1 MPLANYRFNFVVLSP
16 VRPIL
21 SSLYFSSL
29 LALLPISSICVHL
42 HLFSSP
48 HSNSTRLL
56 HISLF
61 TQGSCDP
68 YSPVITGPVLLPL
81 YESYFHLIP
90 SRFLC
95 QRALQNLQ
103 ILFSL
108 VVFAFPCIP
117 RCSTSPLLP
126 VFFSSQ
132 GILIL
137 IILSPLSHPSSPLYV
152 CPSTISLTLS
162 CSAWNTLGES
172 NSLIISP

>member
-1 MPLANYRFNFVVLSP
+1 MYSLPQANYHFNFVVLSL
-16 VRPIL
+16 VRTIL

-29 LALLPISSICVHL
+29 LALLSIPSICVHL

-48 HSNSTRLL
+48 HSKSTHLL

-68 YSPVITGPVLLPL
+68 YSHVIIGPILLPL
-81 YESYFHLIP
+81 YQSCFHLIP

-103 ILFSL
+103 ILFSPI
-108 VVFAFPCIP
+108 VFAFPRIP

-137 IILSPLSHPSSPLYV
+137 IILSPLSHPSSPL
-152 CPSTISLTLS
+152 
-162 CSAWNTLGES
+162 
-172 NSLIISP
+172 